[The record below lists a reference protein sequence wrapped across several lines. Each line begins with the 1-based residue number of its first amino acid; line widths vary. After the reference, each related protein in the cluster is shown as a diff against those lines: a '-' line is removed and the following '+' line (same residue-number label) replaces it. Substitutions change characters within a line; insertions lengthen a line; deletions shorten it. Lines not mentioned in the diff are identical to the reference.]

1 MVYLLS
7 SPNFIMPG
15 NVVSNQEG
23 FPTCWR
29 GNQRTVKGYRNKT
42 RPFLLL
48 QNLGTNLHGYFVNKP
63 ESEGRDTEQ
72 REARMT
78 SA

>member
-42 RPFLLL
+42 RPFFFFFRTWGQTYMVTLLI
-48 QNLGTNLHGYFVNKP
+48 NLGLKGGIQ
-63 ESEGRDTEQ
+63 S
-72 REARMT
+72 RERLG
-78 SA
+78 

>member
-1 MVYLLS
+1 LFILKAAVGVTSYLLS

-23 FPTCWR
+23 LPTGPR

-42 RPFLLL
+42 RPFPLLM
-48 QNLGTNLHGYFVNKP
+48 FV
-63 ESEGRDTEQ
+63 
-72 REARMT
+72 
-78 SA
+78 